1 MAVSNIQFPAPF
13 RFVPSGKR
21 VHPLASLVLAL
32 LVTPLIF
39 LAPAHAQRGEGQLLN
54 RAPAGIRVDEI
65 ISKFA
70 AKEKEFQAAREHY
83 TYHQSNLIQTLDGA
97 SVDGEYRQDWD
108 INFDNQRK
116 RTITV
121 TYAPAPTL
129 TRVSMTSEDTND
141 LQNVMPFVLTTD
153 EIPDYNTNYLG
164 QQHEDELQTYVFDIS
179 PKQIDKHH
187 RRFEGRIWVD
197 AQDFQIVRTY
207 GKSVPD
213 LRSGSGENLFPRF
226 TTYREQVD
234 GVYWFPT
241 YTTADDVLHF
251 KGGDVQMR
259 VIIKYTDYKRF
270 GSETKILYNG
280 QELPDSQKKPNP

>member
-21 VHPLASLVLAL
+21 VHPLILAL
-32 LVTPLIF
+32 LATPLIF

-54 RAPAGIRVDEI
+54 QVPAGIRVDEI

-70 AKEKEFQAAREHY
+70 AREKEFQAAREHY

-108 INFDNQRK
+108 INFDNRGK

-153 EIPDYNTNYLG
+153 EIPDYNINYLG
-164 QQHEDELQTYVFDIS
+164 QQREDELQTYVLDIS
-179 PKQIDKHH
+179 PKQIDKHQ

-197 AQDFQIVRTY
+197 AQDFQIVKTY

-213 LRSGSGENLFPRF
+213 LHSGSEENLFPRF

-241 YTTADDVLHF
+241 YTTADDALHF